1 MAKNYAICCYET
13 NYKTCSDEIIK
24 HASGLLLSS
33 VQIIKLIVAIIS
45 ISTIMFLT
53 YQISIWRSV
62 ILAMLFLA
70 MAWGIDYVVYVGN
83 SHILSQ
89 AGDVKSKYE
98 MQGGA
103 VDSNRQ
109 DGIISDYLIYKAFL
123 LSEKNR
129 DA

>member
-1 MAKNYAICCYET
+1 
-13 NYKTCSDEIIK
+13 
-24 HASGLLLSS
+24 
-33 VQIIKLIVAIIS
+33 
-45 ISTIMFLT
+45 MFLT

>member
-1 MAKNYAICCYET
+1 
-13 NYKTCSDEIIK
+13 
-24 HASGLLLSS
+24 
-33 VQIIKLIVAIIS
+33 
-45 ISTIMFLT
+45 MFLT

-98 MQGGA
+98 MQG
-103 VDSNRQ
+103 VLLIVIDN
-109 DGIISDYLIYKAFL
+109 LIYKAFL